1 MINIPFAGCNIPLD
15 LMSKLLDIAIAAF
28 LSDLID
34 DLISYFSNI
43 LVDIM
48 GLSQNIFN
56 MPIVQN
62 GIKYSQT
69 LAFTILV
76 IKVINEAYQT
86 YILYQNGD
94 PDADPTGL
102 LVRTAQ
108 AVAVIAVLP
117 WIVSQLFMFGTKV
130 ATDVANLSSGRMS
143 YLDWQYIKIWLNPI
157 MGLSFGPI
165 FCIIIVIMLLIV
177 AFQATIRGAELALMS
192 VLGPIMA
199 LNITAN
205 NRGIW
210 SSWFRQVVII
220 CTSQAMQIFML
231 AGAMSLISSQSI
243 SNKGLLFFY
252 GWLWVAIKS
261 PKYVQQFAYSTG
273 FTKTLGGTVKN
284 VGSTAAM
291 LIRR

>member
-1 MINIPFAGCNIPLD
+1 MFNFID
-15 LMSKLLDIAIAAF
+15 LSKLLDIAIAAF

-108 AVAVIAVLP
+108 AVAVITVLP

-157 MGLSFGPI
+157 MGLSFCPI

-220 CTSQAMQIFML
+220 CTSQAIQIFML

>member
-1 MINIPFAGCNIPLD
+1 MFNFID
-15 LMSKLLDIAIAAF
+15 LSKLLDIAIAAF

-108 AVAVIAVLP
+108 AVAVITVLP

-220 CTSQAMQIFML
+220 CTSQAIQIFML

-273 FTKTLGGTVKN
+273 FTKTLGGAAKN

>member
-1 MINIPFAGCNIPLD
+1 MFNFID
-15 LMSKLLDIAIAAF
+15 LSKLLDIAIAAF